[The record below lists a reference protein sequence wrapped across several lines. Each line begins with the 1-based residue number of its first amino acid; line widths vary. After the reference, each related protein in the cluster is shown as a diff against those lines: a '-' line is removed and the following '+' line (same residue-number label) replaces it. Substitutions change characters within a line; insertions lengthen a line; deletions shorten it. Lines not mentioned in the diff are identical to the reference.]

1 MFIRFKFRS
10 AVSFDVVDIGD
21 RTAISVGELKSKV
34 IAQKNL
40 KLCDAF
46 DLVFSDHLSG
56 QEYNDENYQIP
67 SNSSVII
74 KRVPAGSVPSPLPFD
89 STENLAM
96 KKLDVLQEKGG
107 EMHDFDDFGTDLCPV
122 PEKIFPYT
130 DLECKRKNICETE
143 KANIVVPRLGGQ
155 KLQAD
160 DLVEVIRKDADLYGT
175 KGKLPPEMLEP
186 KVQEHGKPG
195 KKAMD
200 PYDLAEKNA
209 CLPSELRC
217 SICTKYLKQAVMIP
231 CCHHSFCERCIR
243 EVLSEKSKCPRCSSD
258 KFKAEDLLPNL
269 SLREAIVHF
278 LETQIQF
285 SISETALRRYAP
297 DEESGIQA
305 NDISTALPIFQ
316 KRQNNILYPSATE
329 KGSNHLL
336 GDSFHGDSLIKR
348 EIHHARP
355 PSKIGYHPGF
365 ADCQGEN
372 NPLDLPQSYA
382 QEKGED
388 RKVSATAIY
397 KKADKTCYM
406 CDSPDH
412 FIRDCPFA
420 NGPHPLL
427 QTGNSMYAMGARPA
441 FATPYW
447 NNTAFGPMRPFT
459 NIYPNHGMMPY
470 NASMFPVSPIGVS
483 PYMASMYGHMP
494 AHSSFPRMAGMSPLA
509 GNTTENPFTHED
521 FSETQRFKI
530 RRNHS
535 KEYMMRRQP
544 SDDDDIQT
552 GHHNLPKSSQYLF
565 YAEREN
571 SGSYSG
577 DKHTQRSRGKD
588 LRDEHFDRNAHSL
601 HDGHGKNSR
610 SSTGTRDKK
619 AYHAQRSNSGAEY
632 MSKRSDRY
640 GDEWHNDRHH
650 EITRNHYKRRGH
662 FGSDSNRNE
671 RRGQK
676 DKKVYSDERA
686 ISKKY
691 GSHFGSGEE
700 PSFSGDRKKRRREGD
715 HRRSSKH
722 SRDGTEDIR
731 NDCRSKKVRWDE
743 DCGEDN
749 YQLKRKRVH

>member
-1 MFIRFKFRS
+1 M
-10 AVSFDVVDIGD
+10 SFDVVDIGD
-21 RTAISVGELKSKV
+21 RPAISVGELKSKI
-34 IAQKNL
+34 IAHKNI
-40 KLCDAF
+40 KLCHDF
-46 DLVFSDHLSG
+46 DLVFSDHISG

-89 STENLAM
+89 STENLVM
-96 KKLDVLQEKGG
+96 KKSGVLQEKGG
-107 EMHDFDDFGTDLCPV
+107 DMHDFDDFGIDLCPV
-122 PEKIFPYT
+122 PEKIFPCT
-130 DLECKRKNICETE
+130 DLECKRKNICDTE
-143 KANIVVPRLGGQ
+143 KANIVASRLWGQ

-160 DLVEVIRKDADLYGT
+160 DLVEVIPKGSDHYGT

-186 KVQEHGKPG
+186 KVQEHVKLG
-195 KKAMD
+195 KKAID

-217 SICTKYLKQAVMIP
+217 SICTKYLKEAVMIP
-231 CCHHSFCERCIR
+231 CCQHSFCERCIR
-243 EVLSEKSKCPRCSSD
+243 EVLSEKSKCPKCSSD

-269 SLREAIVHF
+269 SLRQAIVHF

-285 SISETALRRYAP
+285 SISETALRRFAP

-305 NDISTALPIFQ
+305 NDI
-316 KRQNNILYPSATE
+316 LYPSAAE
-329 KGSNHLL
+329 KGSNRLL
-336 GDSFHGDSLIKR
+336 GETFHGESLIKR
-348 EIHHARP
+348 NIHHARP

-372 NPLDLPQSYA
+372 YPLNLPQNYA
-382 QEKGED
+382 QEKGKD

-397 KKADKTCYM
+397 KKGDKTCYM

-447 NNTAFGPMRPFT
+447 NNTAFGPMRPYT
-459 NIYPNHGMMPY
+459 NIYANHGMMPY

-494 AHSSFPRMAGMSPLA
+494 AHSCIPRMAGMAPLV
-509 GNTTENPFTHED
+509 GNRTENPFMHED

-530 RRNHS
+530 RGNHS
-535 KEYMMRRQP
+535 KEYMMRRHP

-552 GHHNLPKSSQYLF
+552 GCHNLPKSSQENLF
-565 YAEREN
+565 HAEREN

-577 DKHTQRSRGKD
+577 DKHTQRLRGND
-588 LRDEHFDRNAHSL
+588 LRAEHFDRNSHSL
-601 HDGHGKNSR
+601 HDRHGKKSC
-610 SSTGTRDKK
+610 SSTGTRDRK
-619 AYHAQRSNSGAEY
+619 AYHAERSNSGAEY

-640 GDEWHNDRHH
+640 GDERHNHRHH
-650 EITRNHYKRRGH
+650 KITRNHHEQRGH

-671 RRGQK
+671 RKGHKNDRR
-676 DKKVYSDERA
+676 VYSDEKA
-686 ISKKY
+686 FSKKH
-691 GSHFGSGEE
+691 GSQFGSGEE
-700 PSFSGDRKKRRREGD
+700 PSFSGDQRKRRREGD
-715 HRRSSKH
+715 HCRSSKH
-722 SRDGTEDIR
+722 ARDGTKYSRHELI
-731 NDCRSKKVRWDE
+731 CRSKMVRRDE
-743 DCGEDN
+743 DFGEDN
-749 YQLKRKRVH
+749 YEPKRKRVH